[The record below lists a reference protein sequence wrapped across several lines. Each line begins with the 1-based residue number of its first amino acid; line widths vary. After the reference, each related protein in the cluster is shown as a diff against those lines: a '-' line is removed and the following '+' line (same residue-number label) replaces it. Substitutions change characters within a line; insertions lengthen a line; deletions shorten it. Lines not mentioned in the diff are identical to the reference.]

1 MLGLETNTPPLQR
14 QTLVDSVY
22 QHVLNAIL
30 SRRLAAGTEFSEV
43 ALARELGVSRTPVH
57 EALAWLAAD
66 DLVEIHAN
74 RVRVR
79 KLSAREVTDLYAV
92 RQLLECAAAER
103 AATRITPAALQS
115 LQQQARDLAA
125 DQDAPGWAE
134 RAMEFDVRFH
144 DELAAAADNARLRQE
159 ISRYRLLVRAFC
171 RLTGEN
177 RQNLRDSLREH
188 VAILKALAKRDPAAA
203 SQAMVLHITKRVK
216 AVLDAVEKEHA
227 PSLPAT
233 R

>member
-1 MLGLETNTPPLQR
+1 MLGLDSQTPPLQR

-66 DLVEIHAN
+66 DLVEIQAN
-74 RVRVR
+74 KVRVR

-103 AATRITPAALQS
+103 AAGRIEPAVLES
-115 LQQQARDLAA
+115 LQKEARALEKN
-125 DQDAPGWAE
+125 QDAPEWAE
-134 RAMEFDVRFH
+134 KAMAFDVRFH
-144 DELAAAADNARLRQE
+144 DELASAADNARLRQE
-159 ISRYRLLVRAFC
+159 IGRYRLLVRAFC
-171 RLTGEN
+171 RMTGEN
-177 RQNLRDSLREH
+177 RDNLCDSMREH
-188 VAILKALAKRDPAAA
+188 VAILKALAKKDEA
-203 SQAMVLHITKRVK
+203 SAHKAMAIHINKRLK
-216 AVLDAVEKEHA
+216 AVLAAVEKETANPKAAH
-227 PSLPAT
+227 
-233 R
+233 

>member
-1 MLGLETNTPPLQR
+1 MLGLDSQTPPLQR

-66 DLVEIHAN
+66 DLVEIQAN
-74 RVRVR
+74 KVRVR

-103 AATRITPAALQS
+103 AATRIAPAVLES
-115 LQQQARDLAA
+115 LQQEARALEKN
-125 DQDAPGWAE
+125 QDAPEWAE
-134 RAMEFDVRFH
+134 KAMAFDVRFH

-159 ISRYRLLVRAFC
+159 IGRYRLLVRAFC
-171 RLTGEN
+171 RMTGEN
-177 RQNLRDSLREH
+177 RDNLRDSMREH
-188 VAILKALAKRDPAAA
+188 VAILKALAKKDEAAA
-203 SQAMVLHITKRVK
+203 NKAMAIHIAKRVK
-216 AVLDAVEKEHA
+216 AVLAAVEKETH
-227 PSLPAT
+227 
-233 R
+233 

>member
-66 DLVEIHAN
+66 DLVEIQAN
-74 RVRVR
+74 KVRVR
-79 KLSAREVTDLYAV
+79 KLSAREVADLYAV

-103 AATRITPAALQS
+103 AATRITPAMLHS
-115 LQQQARDLAA
+115 LQKQARDLTAN
-125 DQDAPGWAE
+125 QDADGWAE
-134 RAMEFDVRFH
+134 RAMEFDVRLH
-144 DELAAAADNARLRQE
+144 DELAAAADNARLHQE

-177 RQNLRDSLREH
+177 AQNLRDSVREH
-188 VAILKALAKRDPAAA
+188 SAILKAMEKGDAAAA
-203 SQAMVLHITKRVK
+203 SQAMATHISKRVK
-216 AVLDAVEKEHA
+216 AVLAAIEKENA
-227 PSLPAT
+227 LCS
-233 R
+233 

>member
-30 SRRLAAGTEFSEV
+30 TRRLAAGTEFSEV

-66 DLVEIHAN
+66 DLVEIQAN
-74 RVRVR
+74 KVRVR
-79 KLSAREVTDLYAV
+79 KLSAREVADLYAV

-103 AATRITPAALQS
+103 AATRIAPDVLQALQK
-115 LQQQARDLAA
+115 QARELGTG
-125 DQDAPGWAE
+125 QDEPGWAE
-134 RAMEFDVRFH
+134 RAMEFDVRLH

-177 RQNLRDSLREH
+177 LQNLRDSLREH
-188 VAILKALAKRDPAAA
+188 VAILKALEKGDGGAA
-203 SQAMVLHITKRVK
+203 SQAMAVHITKRVK
-216 AVLDAVEKEHA
+216 AVLAAVEKEET
-227 PSLPAT
+227 L
-233 R
+233 